1 MTIEIVTHADT
12 NNVTPINIEDAENIA
27 VHLITE
33 KLRNSE
39 LRYVVAA
46 PSVGYRV
53 KDMMW
58 TPIAPD
64 TTASLES
71 YSVMLRTDKHRMHC
85 IDCGEP
91 LTYANIGYITTASS
105 FRGSRVPVAA
115 CKKCCAAANM
125 IVCDH
130 PGCLLSY
137 CVLDGATG
145 ESWCQDHALKHGYVL
160 CCHSGYLVKQT
171 DATKYGNW
179 WIKNE
184 YVSKIRFQCE
194 HCGKPIVNTNGYTMP
209 NGTKFC
215 SSGCAVEHG
224 YRTCARCGRWHHED
238 DLIESSEY
246 TGGDICEECEDALRY
261 EIHTREPSKVVAAAT
276 RGVKPTFGFEV
287 ELYRWP
293 EESHRDWLPRT
304 WGIHEDTTTG
314 SGYEVL
320 TPVLHLDEFSEKL
333 NPTMDYLSAHSEVTR
348 KEGTH
353 MHVGNFKDIDHA
365 MRFFQLCVQ
374 SEPLW
379 ATWLVSKSRR
389 DNQYCL
395 NTADSVIMMR
405 TTGFH
410 TASRYVKVNAQSYS
424 EHGTVE
430 IRAHHG
436 TLDYVK
442 MHAWAQLFNKLWFH
456 ALEKKTMPR
465 ITNMQIW
472 LDDIGIHQTL
482 QRYFQ
487 TRIDDLWG
495 SRIDLVNATPNHTK
509 VPMLYLYGN
518 EHRNPTDVNT
528 TWDAVYNLGITG
540 YKAMDIDDR
549 ILWMMLGDALEC
561 DENGREMIALSNYM
575 SLRETEAT
583 TANTL

>member
-1 MTIEIVTHADT
+1 MTIIITHNDVD
-12 NNVTPINIEDAENIA
+12 NPTPINEENAGNIPL
-27 VHLITE
+27 HLLTE
-33 KLRNSE
+33 TLQNRAI
-39 LRYVVAA
+39 RYVVAA
-46 PSVGYRV
+46 PSVGYKV
-53 KDMMW
+53 KDMNWIPLM
-58 TPIAPD
+58 TP
-64 TTASLES
+64 TTTSIES
-71 YSVMLRTDKHRMHC
+71 RSVVARSHRHQMFC
-85 IDCGEP
+85 ADCGEP
-91 LTYANIGYITTASS
+91 LTYENVGYVSNMNN
-105 FRGSRVPVAA
+105 FREGKVLVAV
-115 CKKCCAAANM
+115 CKKCCTAANM
-125 IVCDH
+125 IMCNH
-130 PGCLLSY
+130 PGCLLTHYVVDS
-137 CVLDGATG
+137 ATG
-145 ESWCQDHALKHGYVL
+145 ESWCQDHALKHGYVM
-160 CCHSGYLVKQT
+160 CCHSGCLVKQT
-171 DATKYGNW
+171 GATQYGQW

-184 YVSKIRFQCE
+184 YVNRIRFQCE
-194 HCGKPIVNTNGYTMP
+194 HCGKPIVHSNGYTMP

-215 SSGCAVEHG
+215 SSACAVGHG
-224 YRTCARCGRWHHED
+224 YSTCARCGHWRHEG
-238 DLIESSEY
+238 DLIESAEY
-246 TGGDICEECEDALRY
+246 TGGNICEDCEDALRY
-261 EIHTREPSKVVAAAT
+261 EIHTREPSKTVIAAT
-276 RGVKPTFGFEV
+276 KGVKPTFGFEV

-320 TPVLHLDEFSEKL
+320 TPVLHLDEFAEKL
-333 NPTMDYLSAHSEVTR
+333 KPTMDYLSEHSEVTR

-353 MHVGNFKDIDHA
+353 MHVGNFKDVDHA

-395 NTADSVIMMR
+395 NTADGAITMR
-405 TTGFH
+405 TSGFH
-410 TASRYVKVNAQSYS
+410 TTSRYVKVNAQSYS
-424 EHGTVE
+424 EHGTIE
-430 IRAHHG
+430 IRAHQG

-472 LDDIGIHQTL
+472 FDDIDLHRDL

-495 SRIDLVNATPNHTK
+495 SRIDLKDATPSHTT
-509 VPMLYLYGN
+509 VPMLYLYGDI
-518 EHRNPTDVNT
+518 HRHPTDVNT

-583 TANTL
+583 TVNTL